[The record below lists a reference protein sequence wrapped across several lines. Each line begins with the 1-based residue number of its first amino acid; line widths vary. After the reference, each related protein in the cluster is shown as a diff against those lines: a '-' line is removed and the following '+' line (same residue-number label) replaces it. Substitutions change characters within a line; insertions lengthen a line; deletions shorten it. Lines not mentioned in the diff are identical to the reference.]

1 MNQDMDS
8 SNIKDYRFEV
18 DFEEEID
25 SHLDA
30 YLSREDRKIKG
41 PEITKVVW
49 FIYWLIMIN
58 WLINSCDSLYR
69 SCWDHAPNP

>member
-41 PEITKVVW
+41 PEITKVV
-49 FIYWLIMIN
+49 
-58 WLINSCDSLYR
+58 
-69 SCWDHAPNP
+69 